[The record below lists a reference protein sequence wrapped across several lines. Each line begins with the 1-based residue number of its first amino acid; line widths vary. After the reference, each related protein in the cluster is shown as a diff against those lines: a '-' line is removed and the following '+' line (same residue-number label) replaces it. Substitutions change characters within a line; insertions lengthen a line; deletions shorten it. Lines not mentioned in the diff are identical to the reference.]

1 MNKENLFSSSTEYKL
16 NSINCN
22 ILTPL
27 GTTDISKSSIN
38 EVAYSQ
44 STSDK
49 NFTNNCIGI
58 SGYVE
63 IKLRSHFEIGD
74 GNLPTHLYIP
84 KTPVLCDA
92 VSVPVMC
99 DDSALKGRG
108 FVAMHYNFV
117 QPLFMPVETGHME
130 RYPLTT
136 PRDSIYGARSLLM
149 RNGNKQTFGIATN
162 YLFSRIHE
170 YDEDADESDSVY
182 AHEAD
187 ILVSDDPSIAAKTD
201 GLCESALYIDKID
214 LLRVDFNYDGTYT
227 SPHLKIKYA
236 VIPITG
242 FAATSQSLSPELD
255 WSSKISG
262 SQKVALI
269 PISAAHCNYTNDDNT
284 GGWSSS
290 VRSEATTETK
300 SIAIEYPARL
310 VNANNPAAFDE
321 NCWKTS
327 IDQNS
332 DFNEIY
338 RDNEYSIHSVII
350 TYTRENS
357 TFPSGNLK
365 YQFSLGIRKAGTDR
379 TAFPSNYSPINYSE
393 SYAELPEHESAID
406 LSAAYPII
414 SIDKI
419 RSDNKGASYNI
430 KFGIDKD
437 DPLLNYLEYSNGC
450 GYFIVNIS
458 CSTLESISQAYG
470 MCGSISEHLVCENMI
485 VKKNSVLHTPS
496 LSHLWYKE
504 DYIYGGPYD
513 YDSKTPVIS
522 GNYLEVRELGSKD
535 ENIPINSVVSS
546 VNTYEGNSDYIGAGD
561 STMHSMWDG
570 RATSIFSPVISSDGH
585 GETQIRQASHLL
597 TNSKFP
603 VIIPSAVFYNSIDTN
618 NELYIVATK
627 ATTKTWKLTIPY
639 RDNAEVETTVN
650 SYVIRDNEVP
660 IIDLTAGAAPEG
672 AVNNYGWYL
681 NLLICA
687 VETHLWLH
695 GIKFLACC
703 LHSYAGEVTSINK
716 GRSYSVN
723 TYGWLRS
730 SMDAGQP
737 GDRPHTVYPMVGCLN
752 FYDTPVIGTGNTPVD
767 ALFSK
772 AEIGIDISG
781 YGMLSTPSTT
791 YFNNKMLMLADDTVY
806 ETLSKYSRTSDL
818 STKYEILRE
827 SSVSRIYAI
836 GNYLVVG
843 TSSSVSIFTEY
854 NQTVSILST
863 IPGQLM
869 LGVSMSHDSLYF
881 AVLNNS
887 NIVVYEVS
895 RDGIIPI
902 HESSGSKAIVSNSLS
917 LGTTV
922 NIYNNGD
929 LSVYSIARG
938 QCILVAE
945 LETTTA
951 WSVDDIILSSAGIE
965 THCIA
970 ILSSGDIKIAK
981 EIVIGDD
988 LEEYEL
994 TSSEFVFPKLAD
1006 GGYLLSGVRLI
1017 FDIEPDEYA
1026 PEHSTFN
1033 FSVKINDE
1041 IEYAIEGASVT
1052 ASKTLLFDAYPATYA
1067 SYTISKCLVPLRGI
1081 RWLVQRI
1088 PEPIYSQ
1095 LECDTIIAIHS
1106 LPGYIFVSYNDLTV
1120 AYAMYGS
1127 GASKIA
1133 TVKGLLQN
1141 HPVAD
1146 QNGVYFAVK
1155 RGDSIIA
1162 HMLSRDGA
1170 VPVYQTYG
1178 ESATMSCEFK
1188 SGVSMAVLEEGTV
1201 YVYSIDRGNVVYKGQ
1216 SKLPFDVDSI
1226 IVSGCGDAAQTLI
1239 VCTPAT
1245 GYSLYYSL
1253 AETPYDMDI
1262 DIESSEYHIAETQYG
1277 KPVLTGVRVEFDYED
1292 NKTFDIDIYVDDEL
1306 HSTHTNLEVGR
1317 DVTIP
1322 IVPVIGEQLSYE
1334 IKNCGATVRGVKWL
1348 VYNLPLR
1355 IYNLLE
1361 TELVEDII
1369 VIGQYVFVSYNET
1382 TVVYATA
1389 NGQAE
1394 IMATV
1399 VGKLMKFPAQ
1409 EEGDVYFAVSKDGM
1423 IYAYY
1428 LSREGIIPVYELEGI
1443 KAVVSTEQG
1452 IGIILSVL
1460 GDDIVTSYRL
1470 TNGNVIYL
1478 GKTESTPLSIIT
1490 NIGTYREGDTVSV
1503 AVRTSDPFGY
1513 TLTNNILSLN
1523 TSVSGIELESSEF
1536 IFPYRDGRYMLFGL
1550 KIVFDKVPEIK
1561 EDHNSFDLSVYANDK
1576 LHYVS
1581 NNNDVEAEVVIRF
1594 PAIPVGY
1601 ARYKIGSCY
1610 QHIRAVKWLAYRLPF
1625 INEAM
1630 FNKGKLIVEP
1640 DLLFYEDV
1648 VVGGY
1653 EIKSYRLAVIG
1664 KATEPVVIDPKN
1676 KNFSLSLSEHGAY
1689 TPRLSV
1695 APSNGVIDTRVY
1707 VKCAPIVSGFIE
1719 TRIINSYKGLRAYVN
1734 CIAWA
1739 IEEGGGGGVVS
1750 IDMIREELSSRVA
1763 QYVLAMTDED
1773 LGGTYEDGVISGV
1786 GVLEIDGVKLSVNSR
1801 VLLNAQIDPIQNG
1814 IYSVDS
1820 QNPWRLSRVPELSQ
1834 GKVIVPGTIVYVV
1847 GSDRLERRVL
1857 AQISTEGLIGK
1868 APLNYEQISIY
1879 KALLDCGE
1887 W

>member
-27 GTTDISKSSIN
+27 GTTDIRKSSIS

-49 NFTNNCIGI
+49 NFANNCIGL

-63 IKLRSHFEIGD
+63 IKLRSWPELGD
-74 GNLPTHLYIP
+74 GDLPTHLYIP
-84 KTPVLCDA
+84 KTPVFCDA

-99 DDSALKGRG
+99 DDDSLSGRG

-117 QPLFMPVETGHME
+117 QPLFMPVETGCME

-136 PRDSIYGARSLLM
+136 PRDSIFGARNLLM

-162 YLFSRIHE
+162 YLFSRIRQ
-170 YDEDADESDSVY
+170 YDSDADEGDSVY

-187 ILVSDDPSIAAKTD
+187 ILVSDDPSIVAKTD

-214 LLRVDFNYDGTYT
+214 LLKVDFDYDDTYVN
-227 SPHLKIKYA
+227 PHLKIKYA
-236 VIPITG
+236 VVPITG
-242 FAATSQSLSPELD
+242 FAATSQSQSPDLD

-269 PISAAHCNYTNDDNT
+269 PISAAHCGYTNDDNT
-284 GGWSSS
+284 GGWSSD
-290 VRSEATTETK
+290 VKSEATTETK

-310 VNANNPAAFDE
+310 VNANHLLGFDE
-321 NCWKTS
+321 TSWEMS
-327 IDQNS
+327 IDQNT

-338 RDNEYSIHSVII
+338 RDNEYSIHSAII
-350 TYTRENS
+350 TYTRVWNS
-357 TFPSGNLK
+357 TYKF
-365 YQFSLGIRKAGTDR
+365 QFSLGIRKAGTDR

-393 SYAELPEHESAID
+393 SYAELPEHGSVID
-406 LSAAYPII
+406 LSTAYPII

-419 RSDNKGASYNI
+419 KSDNKGASYNI

-450 GYFIVNIS
+450 GYFIVNTS

-485 VKKNSVLHTPS
+485 VKKNSVLHTAS
-496 LSHLWYKE
+496 LSHLGYKE
-504 DYIYGGPYD
+504 DINNEPYD
-513 YDSKTPVIS
+513 YDSKTPEIS
-522 GNYLEVRELGSKD
+522 GTYLEVRESGSRN
-535 ENIPINSVVSS
+535 ENIPVNSVVSS

-597 TNSKFP
+597 TNSKLP

-618 NELYIVATK
+618 NELYIMAADITADDWV
-627 ATTKTWKLTIPY
+627 LTIPY
-639 RDNAEVETTVN
+639 RHSPTDEVTDN

-660 IIDLTAGAAPEG
+660 IIDLTDYPAPVPVQ

-695 GIKFLACC
+695 GIKFISCC
-703 LHSYAGEVTSINK
+703 NMSYWIPDTIDR

-723 TYGWLRS
+723 TYGWKAS
-730 SMDAGQP
+730 SWNLGSP
-737 GDRPHTVYPMVGCLN
+737 VGPHTVYPMVGCLN
-752 FYDTPVIGTGNTPVD
+752 FYDTPVIGTGNTPTD

-827 SSVSRIYAI
+827 SKVSRIYAL

-843 TSSSVSIFTEY
+843 TSSSVSIFAEY

-887 NIVVYEVS
+887 NIIIYEVS

-938 QCILVAE
+938 QCVLIAV

-951 WSVDDIILSSAGIE
+951 WSVDDIILSSTGIE

-981 EIVIGDD
+981 KIDIGDG

-1017 FDIEPDEYA
+1017 FDIDPDEYT
-1026 PEHSTFN
+1026 PTHNTFN

-1041 IEYAIEGASVT
+1041 IEYEIEDASVA
-1052 ASKTLLFDAYPATYA
+1052 ASKTLLFDACPATYA
-1067 SYTISKCLVPLRGI
+1067 SYTISKCLVPLRG
-1081 RWLVQRI
+1081 
-1088 PEPIYSQ
+1088 
-1095 LECDTIIAIHS
+1095 
-1106 LPGYIFVSYNDLTV
+1106 
-1120 AYAMYGS
+1120 
-1127 GASKIA
+1127 
-1133 TVKGLLQN
+1133 
-1141 HPVAD
+1141 
-1146 QNGVYFAVK
+1146 
-1155 RGDSIIA
+1155 
-1162 HMLSRDGA
+1162 
-1170 VPVYQTYG
+1170 
-1178 ESATMSCEFK
+1178 
-1188 SGVSMAVLEEGTV
+1188 
-1201 YVYSIDRGNVVYKGQ
+1201 
-1216 SKLPFDVDSI
+1216 
-1226 IVSGCGDAAQTLI
+1226 
-1239 VCTPAT
+1239 
-1245 GYSLYYSL
+1245 
-1253 AETPYDMDI
+1253 
-1262 DIESSEYHIAETQYG
+1262 
-1277 KPVLTGVRVEFDYED
+1277 
-1292 NKTFDIDIYVDDEL
+1292 
-1306 HSTHTNLEVGR
+1306 
-1317 DVTIP
+1317 
-1322 IVPVIGEQLSYE
+1322 
-1334 IKNCGATVRGVKWL
+1334 VKWL

-1355 IYNLLE
+1355 IYDLLE

-1409 EEGDVYFAVSKDGM
+1409 EEGDIYFAVSKDGM
-1423 IYAYY
+1423 VYAYY

-1478 GKTESTPLSIIT
+1478 GKVESTPLSIIT
-1490 NIGTYREGDTVSV
+1490 NIGTYRKGDTVSV
-1503 AVRTSDPFGY
+1503 AVQTTDPMRYSTENHALF
-1513 TLTNNILSLN
+1513 LNDDLS
-1523 TSVSGIELESSEF
+1523 SYEIESSDF
-1536 IFPYRDGRYMLFGL
+1536 VFPYRDGRYMLFGL
-1550 KIVFDKVPEIK
+1550 KIVFDKAPKIK
-1561 EDHNSFDLSVYANDK
+1561 EGHNSFDITVYANDE

-1581 NNNDVEAEVVIRF
+1581 TNHDVDAEVVIRF
-1594 PAIPVGY
+1594 SAVPVGY
-1601 ARYKIGSCY
+1601 AKFRIANCY
-1610 QHIRAVKWLAYRLPF
+1610 QHIRSVKWLAYKLPF
-1625 INEAM
+1625 INETIV
-1630 FNKGKLIVEP
+1630 NTGVNTGNEELIVEP
-1640 DLLFYEDV
+1640 DLLLYDDV
-1648 VVGGY
+1648 VVGDY

-1664 KATEPVVIDPKN
+1664 KATEPVVIDPQN
-1676 KNFSLSLSEHGAY
+1676 ENFSLSLREHGAY
-1689 TPRLSV
+1689 TPTLSV
-1695 APSNGVIDTRVY
+1695 APSDGVIDTTVY
-1707 VKCAPIVSGFIE
+1707 VKFAPIVSGLIA
-1719 TRIINSYKGLRAYVN
+1719 TRIINSYKGLRAYVT
-1734 CIAWA
+1734 CVASAIET
-1739 IEEGGGGGVVS
+1739 IEEGELKIFNALAAPGDNITVDIVWSTNKPSRSKTWWRCEDAGFVDWQPETNSSEYTKYHSAKMNGLPIDALIS
-1750 IDMIREELSSRVA
+1750 IKILCEIDTPYEYVEEIIDVEQNTTNYIEPTDVDSLSSVYA
-1763 QYVLAMTDED
+1763 GMSLHTP
-1773 LGGTYEDGVISGV
+1773 TYTPNNKRALPLVT
-1786 GVLEIDGVKLSVNSR
+1786 EIVF
-1801 VLLNAQIDPIQNG
+1801 DPI
-1814 IYSVDS
+1814 IDVDGMS
-1820 QNPWRLSRVPELSQ
+1820 CAYVSNEIIDLDTNLYVFDSALVTTVDEAELVPE
-1834 GKVIVPGTIVYVV
+1834 
-1847 GSDRLERRVL
+1847 
-1857 AQISTEGLIGK
+1857 
-1868 APLNYEQISIY
+1868 
-1879 KALLDCGE
+1879 
-1887 W
+1887 

>member
-1 MNKENLFSSSTEYKL
+1 MNKDNLFNSSTEYKL

-27 GTTDISKSSIN
+27 GTTDISKSSIG

-49 NFTNNCIGI
+49 NFANNCTGL

-63 IKLRSHFEIGD
+63 IKLRSFPEIGD
-74 GNLPTHLYIP
+74 GDLPTHLYIP
-84 KTPVLCDA
+84 KTPVFCDA

-99 DDSALKGRG
+99 DDSSKNGRG

-117 QPLFMPVETGHME
+117 QPLFMPVETGYME

-136 PRDSIYGARSLLM
+136 PRDSIHGARSLLM
-149 RNGNKQTFGIATN
+149 RYGNKQTFGIATN
-162 YLFSRIHE
+162 YLFSRIRQYTSDIGE
-170 YDEDADESDSVY
+170 GDSVY

-187 ILVSDDPSIAAKTD
+187 VLVSDYPSIAANTD

-214 LLRVDFNYDGTYT
+214 LLKVEFYYDESYLN
-227 SPHLKIKYA
+227 PYLKIKYA

-242 FAATSQSLSPELD
+242 FAATSQSLSPDLD

-269 PISAAHCNYTNDDNT
+269 PISAAHCSYTDDDVT
-284 GGWSSS
+284 GGWSSG
-290 VRSEATTETK
+290 VKSEATIETK

-310 VNANNPAAFDE
+310 VNANHITSFDE
-321 NCWKTS
+321 TSWEMS

-332 DFNEIY
+332 GFHEIY
-338 RDNEYSIHSVII
+338 RDNEYSIHSAIV
-350 TYTRENS
+350 TYTRLWNS
-357 TFPSGNLK
+357 TYKF
-365 YQFSLGIRKAGTDR
+365 QFSLGIRKAGTDR

-393 SYAELPEHESAID
+393 SHAELPEHESAID
-406 LSAAYPII
+406 LSTAYPII

-419 RSDNKGASYNI
+419 KSDNKGASYNI

-437 DPLLNYLEYSNGC
+437 DPLLSYLEYSNGC

-485 VKKNSVLHTPS
+485 VKKNSVLHTAS
-496 LSHLWYKE
+496 LSHLGYKE
-504 DYIYGGPYD
+504 DINNEPYD
-513 YDSKTPVIS
+513 YDSKTPEA
-522 GNYLEVRELGSKD
+522 GDNYLEVRESGSRD
-535 ENIPINSVVSS
+535 ENIPVHSVVSS

-570 RATSIFSPVISSDGH
+570 RAISIFSPVISSDGH

-597 TNSKFP
+597 TNSKLP
-603 VIIPSAVFYNSIDTN
+603 VIIPSAVFYSSIDTN
-618 NELYIVATK
+618 NELYIMAEK
-627 ATTKTWKLTIPY
+627 EEPDRWKLTIPY
-639 RDNAEVETTVN
+639 RGSPIDVTEN
-650 SYVIRDNEVP
+650 SYVIRKNEVP
-660 IIDLTAGAAPEG
+660 IFDLEDYPPPVPSQ

-695 GIKFLACC
+695 GIKFISCC
-703 LHSYAGEVTSINK
+703 NMSYLIQDIIDR

-723 TYGWLRS
+723 TYGWKAS
-730 SMDAGQP
+730 SWSLGSP
-737 GDRPHTVYPMVGCLN
+737 VGPHTVYPMVGCLN
-752 FYDTPVIGTGNTPVD
+752 FYDTPVIGTGNTPTD

-781 YGMLSTPSTT
+781 YGMLSAPSTT
-791 YFNNKMLMLADDTVY
+791 YFNNKMLILADDTVY
-806 ETLSKYSRTSDL
+806 ETISKYSRTSDL

-827 SSVSRIYAI
+827 SRVSRIYAI

-843 TSSSVSIFTEY
+843 TSSSVSIFAEY
-854 NQTVSILST
+854 NQTVSIIST
-863 IPGQLM
+863 IQGQLM

-887 NIVVYEVS
+887 NIIIYEVS

-938 QCILVAE
+938 QCVLIAV

-951 WSVDDIILSSAGIE
+951 WSVDDIVLSSTGIE
-965 THCIA
+965 TRCIA
-970 ILSSGDIKIAK
+970 ILSSGGIKIAK
-981 EIVIGDD
+981 EITIGDG
-988 LEEYEL
+988 LKEYEL

-1006 GGYLLSGVRLI
+1006 GGYLLYGVRLI
-1017 FDIEPDEYA
+1017 FDIEPDEHV

-1041 IEYAIEGASVT
+1041 IEYEIEDASVT
-1052 ASKTLLFDAYPATYA
+1052 ASKTLLFDACPATYA

-1106 LPGYIFVSYNDLTV
+1106 LPGYMFVSYNDLTV
-1120 AYAMYGS
+1120 AYALYGS

-1155 RGDSIIA
+1155 RGEAIIA

-1188 SGVSMAVLEEGTV
+1188 SGVSMAVLREGTV
-1201 YVYSIDRGNVVYKGQ
+1201 YVYSIDRGNVVYKG
-1216 SKLPFDVDSI
+1216 SSNLPFDSI
-1226 IVSGCGDAAQTLI
+1226 ELVVAGCGDASQTLLRCDI
-1239 VCTPAT
+1239 DDNN
-1245 GYSLYYSL
+1245 SLYYKL
-1253 AETPYDMDI
+1253 TETPYDMDI

-1277 KPVLTGVRVEFDYED
+1277 KPVLTGVRVEFDYIND
-1292 NKTFDIDIYVDDEL
+1292 KTFDIDIYVDDEL
-1306 HSTHTNLEVGR
+1306 HSTHTNIEVGR

-1355 IYNLLE
+1355 IYDLLE

-1394 IMATV
+1394 IVATV

-1452 IGIILSVL
+1452 IGVILSIL
-1460 GDDIVTSYRL
+1460 GEDIVTSYRL

-1478 GKTESTPLSIIT
+1478 GKIESTPLSIIT
-1490 NIGTYREGDTVSV
+1490 NIGTYREGDTASV
-1503 AVRTSDPFGY
+1503 AVQMSDPFEY

-1536 IFPYRDGRYMLFGL
+1536 IFPYSNGRYMLFGL
-1550 KIVFDKVPEIK
+1550 KISFDKANTIVGS
-1561 EDHNSFDLSVYANDK
+1561 HNTFDLAVYANDS
-1576 LHYVS
+1576 LHYEETNVTI
-1581 NNNDVEAEVVIRF
+1581 DAESVIRF
-1594 PAIPVGY
+1594 
-1601 ARYKIGSCY
+1601 
-1610 QHIRAVKWLAYRLPF
+1610 
-1625 INEAM
+1625 
-1630 FNKGKLIVEP
+1630 
-1640 DLLFYEDV
+1640 
-1648 VVGGY
+1648 
-1653 EIKSYRLAVIG
+1653 
-1664 KATEPVVIDPKN
+1664 
-1676 KNFSLSLSEHGAY
+1676 
-1689 TPRLSV
+1689 
-1695 APSNGVIDTRVY
+1695 
-1707 VKCAPIVSGFIE
+1707 
-1719 TRIINSYKGLRAYVN
+1719 
-1734 CIAWA
+1734 
-1739 IEEGGGGGVVS
+1739 
-1750 IDMIREELSSRVA
+1750 
-1763 QYVLAMTDED
+1763 
-1773 LGGTYEDGVISGV
+1773 
-1786 GVLEIDGVKLSVNSR
+1786 
-1801 VLLNAQIDPIQNG
+1801 
-1814 IYSVDS
+1814 
-1820 QNPWRLSRVPELSQ
+1820 
-1834 GKVIVPGTIVYVV
+1834 
-1847 GSDRLERRVL
+1847 
-1857 AQISTEGLIGK
+1857 
-1868 APLNYEQISIY
+1868 
-1879 KALLDCGE
+1879 
-1887 W
+1887 

>member
-1 MNKENLFSSSTEYKL
+1 MNKDNLFSLSTEYKL

-27 GTTDISKSSIN
+27 GTTDISKSSTL

-49 NFTNNCIGI
+49 NFANNCTGI

-63 IKLRSHFEIGD
+63 IKLRSYPELED
-74 GNLPTHLYIP
+74 GALPTHLYIP
-84 KTPVLCDA
+84 KTPVFCDA

-99 DDSALKGRG
+99 DDDSLSGRG

-117 QPLFMPVETGHME
+117 QPLFMPVEAGCME

-136 PRDSIYGARSLLM
+136 PRDNILGARSLLM

-162 YLFSRIHE
+162 YLFSRIRE
-170 YDEDADESDSVY
+170 YDSGAGESDSVY

-187 ILVSDDPSIAAKTD
+187 VLVSDNPSIVAKTD

-214 LLRVDFNYDGTYT
+214 LLRVDFDYDETYS

-236 VIPITG
+236 VVPVTG
-242 FAATSQSLSPELD
+242 FAATSQSLSPDLD
-255 WSSKISG
+255 WSSKVSG

-269 PISAAHCNYTNDDNT
+269 PISAAHCNYTNDDNE
-284 GGWSSS
+284 GEWSSDTK
-290 VRSEATTETK
+290 SEATIETK

-310 VNANNPAAFDE
+310 VNANHITAFDQTS
-321 NCWKTS
+321 WVMS

-338 RDNEYSIHSVII
+338 RDNEYSIHSAII
-350 TYTRENS
+350 TYTKVYGS
-357 TFPSGNLK
+357 KHKF
-365 YQFSLGIRKAGTDR
+365 QFSLGIRKAGTDR

-406 LSAAYPII
+406 LSAAYPVI

-419 RSDNKGASYNI
+419 KSDNKGASYNI

-437 DPLLNYLEYSNGC
+437 DPLLGYLEYSNGC
-450 GYFIVNIS
+450 GYFIVNTS

-485 VKKNSVLHTPS
+485 VKKNSVLHTAS
-496 LSHLWYKE
+496 LSHLGYKE
-504 DYIYGGPYD
+504 DINNEPYD
-513 YDSKTPVIS
+513 YDSKTP
-522 GNYLEVRELGSKD
+522 GLTAYLEVRESGSRN
-535 ENIPINSVVSS
+535 ENIPVHSIVST
-546 VNTYEGNSDYIGAGD
+546 VNTYEGNSDYVGAGD

-570 RATSIFSPVISSDGH
+570 RAASIFSPVISSDGH

-603 VIIPSAVFYNSIDTN
+603 VIIPSAVFYNSMDTN
-618 NELYIVATK
+618 NELYIMADDVTSD
-627 ATTKTWKLTIPY
+627 TWKLTIPY
-639 RDNAEVETTVN
+639 RDGATIEVTDN
-650 SYVIRDNEVP
+650 SFVIRDNEVP
-660 IIDLTAGAAPEG
+660 IIDLTAGAVPAQ

-695 GIKFLACC
+695 GIKFISCC
-703 LHSYAGEVTSINK
+703 NISSGLQDSIDT

-723 TYGWLRS
+723 TYGWKAS
-730 SMDAGQP
+730 SWSAGGP
-737 GDRPHTVYPMVGCLN
+737 VGPHIVYPMVGCLN
-752 FYDTPVIGTGNTPVD
+752 FYDTPVIGTGNTPID

-791 YFNNKMLMLADDTVY
+791 YFNNKRLMLADDTVY

-827 SSVSRIYAI
+827 SRVSRIYAI

-843 TSSSVSIFTEY
+843 TSSSVSIFAEY

-887 NIVVYEVS
+887 NIIIYEVS

-922 NIYNNGD
+922 NIYNNGN

-938 QCILVAE
+938 QCILIAV

-951 WSVDDIILSSAGIE
+951 WSVDDIVLSSTGIE

-970 ILSSGDIKIAK
+970 ILSSGGIKIAK
-981 EIVIGDD
+981 EITIGDG

-1017 FDIEPDEYA
+1017 FDIEPDEHV
-1026 PEHSTFN
+1026 PDHSTFN
-1033 FSVKINDE
+1033 FNVKINDE
-1041 IEYAIEGASVT
+1041 IEYAIEGASV
-1052 ASKTLLFDAYPATYA
+1052 ASSKTLLFDACPATYA

-1088 PEPIYSQ
+1088 PDPVYSQ
-1095 LECDTIIAIHS
+1095 LECDTIIAVHS

-1155 RGDSIIA
+1155 RGEYIIA

-1201 YVYSIDRGNVVYKGQ
+1201 YVYSIDRGNVVYKG
-1216 SKLPFDVDSI
+1216 SSNLPFNSI
-1226 IVSGCGDAAQTLI
+1226 ELVVAGCGDASQTLLKCPI
-1239 VCTPAT
+1239 DNDN
-1245 GYSLYYSL
+1245 SLYYKL
-1253 AETPYDMDI
+1253 TETPYDMSI
-1262 DIESSEYHIAETQYG
+1262 DIMSSEYHIAETQYG
-1277 KPVLTGVRVEFDYED
+1277 KPVLTGVRVEFDYIND
-1292 NKTFDIDIYVDDEL
+1292 KTFDIDIYVDDEL

-1334 IKNCGATVRGVKWL
+1334 IKNCSATVRGVKWL

-1394 IMATV
+1394 IVATV
-1399 VGKLMKFPAQ
+1399 VGKLMKFPTQ

-1423 IYAYY
+1423 IYAYH

-1452 IGIILSVL
+1452 IGIVLSVFN
-1460 GDDIVTSYRL
+1460 GTSVSTYRL
-1470 TNGNVIYL
+1470 VSGNVIYL
-1478 GKTESTPLSIIT
+1478 GIIESTPLSTVT
-1490 NIGTYREGDTVSV
+1490 NVGTYRKGDTASV
-1503 AVRTSDPFGY
+1503 AIQTTDALGY
-1513 TLTNNILSLN
+1513 PNTNNILSLDH
-1523 TSVSGIELESSEF
+1523 VLKPYEIESSEF
-1536 IFPYRDGRYMLFGL
+1536 IFPYINGRYLLYGV
-1550 KIVFDKVPEIK
+1550 KINFDKAPLVNDP
-1561 EDHNSFDLSVYANDK
+1561 HNSFDITVCANDE

-1581 NNNDVEAEVVIRF
+1581 TNHEVDAEVVIRF
-1594 PAIPVGY
+1594 SAVPVGY
-1601 ARYKIGSCY
+1601 AKFRIANCY
-1610 QHIRAVKWLAYRLPF
+1610 QHIRSIKWLAYKLPL
-1625 INEAM
+1625 INET
-1630 FNKGKLIVEP
+1630 IVNTGNEEIVIDP
-1640 DLLFYEDV
+1640 DLLLYEDIV
-1648 VVGGY
+1648 FGSY
-1653 EIKSYRLAVIG
+1653 QIQKYRLAIIG
-1664 KATEPVVIDPKN
+1664 KATEPVEIDPQN
-1676 KNFSLSLSEHGAY
+1676 ENISLSLREHGAY
-1689 TPRLSV
+1689 SPTLTVQPKD
-1695 APSNGVIDTRVY
+1695 GVIDKDIY
-1707 VKCAPIVSGFIE
+1707 VKWTRLDNGMMA
-1719 TRIINSYKGLRAYVN
+1719 TRIKNTYKSQSAYVT
-1734 CIAWA
+1734 CI
-1739 IEEGGGGGVVS
+1739 S
-1750 IDMIREELSSRVA
+1750 PDNT
-1763 QYVLAMTDED
+1763 YD
-1773 LGGTYEDGVISGV
+1773 GGT
-1786 GVLEIDGVKLSVNSR
+1786 
-1801 VLLNAQIDPIQNG
+1801 
-1814 IYSVDS
+1814 
-1820 QNPWRLSRVPELSQ
+1820 W
-1834 GKVIVPGTIVYVV
+1834 
-1847 GSDRLERRVL
+1847 
-1857 AQISTEGLIGK
+1857 
-1868 APLNYEQISIY
+1868 
-1879 KALLDCGE
+1879 
-1887 W
+1887 

>member
-27 GTTDISKSSIN
+27 GTTDISKSSIG

-49 NFTNNCIGI
+49 NFANNCTGL

-63 IKLRSHFEIGD
+63 IKLRSFPEIGD
-74 GNLPTHLYIP
+74 GDLPTHLYIP
-84 KTPVLCDA
+84 KTPVFCDA

-99 DDSALKGRG
+99 DDSSKKGRG

-136 PRDSIYGARSLLM
+136 PRDSIHGARSLLM

-162 YLFSRIHE
+162 YLFSRIRQ
-170 YDEDADESDSVY
+170 YSNDVDEGDSVY

-187 ILVSDDPSIAAKTD
+187 VLVSDEPSIAANTD

-214 LLRVDFNYDGTYT
+214 LLKVKFDYDESY
-227 SPHLKIKYA
+227 PNPYLKIKYA

-242 FAATSQSLSPELD
+242 FAATSQSLSPDLD

-262 SQKVALI
+262 SQKIALI
-269 PISAAHCNYTNDDNT
+269 PISAAHCSYTEDDNT
-284 GGWSSS
+284 GGWSSD
-290 VRSEATTETK
+290 VKFEATIETK

-310 VNANNPAAFDE
+310 VNANHDLGFDE
-321 NCWKTS
+321 TSWEMS

-332 DFNEIY
+332 GFNEIY
-338 RDNEYSIHSVII
+338 RDNEYSIHSAII
-350 TYTRENS
+350 TYKRVWNNKNK
-357 TFPSGNLK
+357 F
-365 YQFSLGIRKAGTDR
+365 QFCLGIRKAGTDR

-393 SYAELPEHESAID
+393 SHAELPEHESAID
-406 LSAAYPII
+406 LSTAYPII

-419 RSDNKGASYNI
+419 KSDNKGASYNI

-437 DPLLNYLEYSNGC
+437 DPLLSYLEYSNGC

-485 VKKNSVLHTPS
+485 VKKNSVLHTAS
-496 LSHLWYKE
+496 LSHLGYKE
-504 DYIYGGPYD
+504 DISSEPYD
-513 YDSKTPVIS
+513 YDSRPSVD
-522 GNYLEVRELGSKD
+522 GYYLAAYLEVRELGSRD
-535 ENIPINSVVSS
+535 ENIPVNSVVSS
-546 VNTYEGNSDYIGAGD
+546 VNTYEGNSDYVGAGD

-570 RATSIFSPVISSDGH
+570 RAISIFSPVISSDGH

-597 TNSKFP
+597 TNSKLP

-618 NELYIVATK
+618 NELYIMADDVTSD
-627 ATTKTWKLTIPY
+627 TWKLTIPY
-639 RDNAEVETTVN
+639 RDSSTIGYSDN

-660 IIDLTAGAAPEG
+660 IIDLTASPAPVPAQ

-695 GIKFLACC
+695 GIKFLSCC
-703 LHSYAGEVTSINK
+703 NMSYWIQDIIDR

-723 TYGWLRS
+723 TYGWKAS
-730 SMDAGQP
+730 SWSLGSP
-737 GDRPHTVYPMVGCLN
+737 VGPHTVYPMVGCLN
-752 FYDTPVIGTGNTPVD
+752 FYDTPVIGTGNTPTD

-781 YGMLSTPSTT
+781 YGMLSAPSTT
-791 YFNNKMLMLADDTVY
+791 YFNNKNLMLADDTVY

-827 SSVSRIYAI
+827 SRVSRIYAI

-843 TSSSVSIFTEY
+843 TSSSVSIFAEY
-854 NQTVSILST
+854 NQTVSIIST
-863 IPGQLM
+863 IQGQLM
-869 LGVSMSHDSLYF
+869 LGVSMSHESLYF

-887 NIVVYEVS
+887 NIIIYEVS

-922 NIYNNGD
+922 NIYNNGT

-938 QCILVAE
+938 QCILIAV
-945 LETTTA
+945 LETTAA
-951 WSVDDIILSSAGIE
+951 WSVDDIVLSSTGIE
-965 THCIA
+965 TRCIA
-970 ILSSGDIKIAK
+970 ILSSGGIKIAK
-981 EIVIGDD
+981 EIVLGDD
-988 LEEYEL
+988 LKEYEL

-1006 GGYLLSGVRLI
+1006 GGYLLYGVRLI
-1017 FDIEPDEYA
+1017 FDIEPNEYV

-1041 IEYAIEGASVT
+1041 IEYEIEDASVT
-1052 ASKTLLFDAYPATYA
+1052 ASKTLLFDACPATYA

-1095 LECDTIIAIHS
+1095 LKCDTIIAIHS
-1106 LPGYIFVSYNDLTV
+1106 LPGYMFVSYNDLTV

-1155 RGDSIIA
+1155 RGEYIIA

-1170 VPVYQTYG
+1170 VPLYQTYG

-1201 YVYSIDRGNVVYKGQ
+1201 YVYSIDRGNVVYKG
-1216 SKLPFDVDSI
+1216 SSNLPFDSI
-1226 IVSGCGDAAQTLI
+1226 ELVVAGCGDASQTLLKCDI
-1239 VCTPAT
+1239 DDNN
-1245 GYSLYYSL
+1245 SLYYKL
-1253 AETPYDMDI
+1253 TETPYNMDI
-1262 DIESSEYHIAETQYG
+1262 SIESSEYHIAETQRG
-1277 KPVLTGVRVEFDYED
+1277 KPVLTGVRVEFDYIND
-1292 NKTFDIDIYVDDEL
+1292 KTFDIDIYVDDEL
-1306 HSTHTNLEVGR
+1306 YSTHTNLGVGR

-1322 IVPVIGEQLSYE
+1322 IVPVIGEQLRYE
-1334 IKNCGATVRGVKWL
+1334 IKNCSATVRGVKWL

-1355 IYNLLE
+1355 IYDLLE

-1394 IMATV
+1394 IVATV

-1452 IGIILSVL
+1452 IGIVLSVFN
-1460 GDDIVTSYRL
+1460 GTSVSTYRL
-1470 TNGNVIYL
+1470 VSGNVIYL
-1478 GKTESTPLSIIT
+1478 GIIESNPISTVT
-1490 NIGTYREGDTVSV
+1490 NVGTYRKGDTASV
-1503 AVRTSDPFGY
+1503 AIQTTDLLSQK
-1513 TLTNNILSLN
+1513 TNNILNLDHALKPYE
-1523 TSVSGIELESSEF
+1523 IESSEF
-1536 IFPYRDGRYMLFGL
+1536 IFPYINGRYLLYGV
-1550 KIVFDKVPEIK
+1550 KINFDKAPLVNDP
-1561 EDHNSFDLSVYANDK
+1561 HNSFDITVCANDE

-1581 NNNDVEAEVVIRF
+1581 TNHEVEAEVVIRF
-1594 PAIPVGY
+1594 SAVPVGY
-1601 ARYKIGSCY
+1601 AKFRIANCY
-1610 QHIRAVKWLAYRLPF
+1610 QHIRSVKWLAYKLPF
-1625 INEAM
+1625 INETIV
-1630 FNKGKLIVEP
+1630 NTGKEEIVLYP
-1640 DLLFYEDV
+1640 DHLLYEDIV
-1648 VVGGY
+1648 FGSY
-1653 EIKSYRLAVIG
+1653 QIQKYRLAIKG
-1664 KATEPVVIDPKN
+1664 RATGPVVIDPQN
-1676 KNFSLSLSEHGAY
+1676 ENISLSLREHGAY
-1689 TPRLSV
+1689 SPTLTVQPKD
-1695 APSNGVIDTRVY
+1695 GVIDKDIY
-1707 VKCAPIVSGFIE
+1707 VKWTRLDNGMMA
-1719 TRIINSYKGLRAYVN
+1719 TRIKNTYKSQTAYVTCKSPDN
-1734 CIAWA
+1734 TYD
-1739 IEEGGGGGVVS
+1739 GG
-1750 IDMIREELSSRVA
+1750 I
-1763 QYVLAMTDED
+1763 
-1773 LGGTYEDGVISGV
+1773 
-1786 GVLEIDGVKLSVNSR
+1786 
-1801 VLLNAQIDPIQNG
+1801 
-1814 IYSVDS
+1814 
-1820 QNPWRLSRVPELSQ
+1820 W
-1834 GKVIVPGTIVYVV
+1834 
-1847 GSDRLERRVL
+1847 
-1857 AQISTEGLIGK
+1857 
-1868 APLNYEQISIY
+1868 
-1879 KALLDCGE
+1879 
-1887 W
+1887 

>member
-27 GTTDISKSSIN
+27 GTTDISKSSTSG
-38 EVAYSQ
+38 VAYSQ

-49 NFTNNCIGI
+49 NFANNCTGI

-63 IKLRSHFEIGD
+63 IKLRSHPVIGGGD
-74 GNLPTHLYIP
+74 LPTHLYIP
-84 KTPVLCDA
+84 KTPVFCDA

-99 DDSALKGRG
+99 DDYSLSGRG

-136 PRDSIYGARSLLM
+136 PRDSIFGARSLLM

-162 YLFSRIHE
+162 YLFSRI
-170 YDEDADESDSVY
+170 YQYTSNVDEGDSVY

-187 ILVSDDPSIAAKTD
+187 VLVSDDPSIAAKTD

-214 LLRVDFNYDGTYT
+214 LLKVDFNYDDTYS

-236 VIPITG
+236 VVPITG
-242 FAATSQSLSPELD
+242 FAATSQSLSPDLD

-269 PISAAHCNYTNDDNT
+269 PISAAHCSYTEDDDNR
-284 GGWSSS
+284 GGWTSN
-290 VRSEATTETK
+290 VKSEATIETK
-300 SIAIEYPARL
+300 SIAIDYPARL
-310 VNANNPAAFDE
+310 VNANHMAAFYE
-321 NCWKTS
+321 SRWETS

-332 DFNEIY
+332 GFNEIY
-338 RDNEYSIHSVII
+338 RDNEYSIHSAII
-350 TYTRENS
+350 TYKKVD
-357 TFPSGNLK
+357 FPSSYK
-365 YQFSLGIRKAGTDR
+365 FQFCLGIRKVGTDR

-393 SYAELPEHESAID
+393 SYAELPEHESVID

-419 RSDNKGASYNI
+419 KSDNKGASYNI

-437 DPLLNYLEYSNGC
+437 DPLLGYLEYSNGC

-485 VKKNSVLHTPS
+485 VRKNSVLHTAS
-496 LSHLWYKE
+496 LSHLEYNE
-504 DYIYGGPYD
+504 DTLFTPYD
-513 YDSKTPVIS
+513 YDSRTPEI
-522 GNYLEVRELGSKD
+522 GYTYLEVRESGSKD
-535 ENIPINSVVSS
+535 ENIPVNSVVSS

-603 VIIPSAVFYNSIDTN
+603 VIIPSAVFYSSIDTN
-618 NELYIVATK
+618 NELYIMADDITSD
-627 ATTKTWKLTIPY
+627 TWKLTIPY
-639 RDNAEVETTVN
+639 RDDATIGVTEN
-650 SYVIRDNEVP
+650 SFVIRDNEVP
-660 IIDLTAGAAPEG
+660 IIDLTTGAVPAQ

-695 GIKFLACC
+695 GIKFLSCC
-703 LHSYAGEVTSINK
+703 NSPGGALDVMDT

-723 TYGWLRS
+723 TYGWMRVGAWDGALR
-730 SMDAGQP
+730 
-737 GDRPHTVYPMVGCLN
+737 TVYPMVGCLN
-752 FYDTPVIGTGNTPVD
+752 FYDTPVIGTGNTPID

-818 STKYEILRE
+818 STKYDILRE
-827 SSVSRIYAI
+827 SRVSRIYSI

-843 TSSSVSIFTEY
+843 TASSVSIFAEY

-869 LGVSMSHDSLYF
+869 LGVSMSHDSLHF

-887 NIVVYEVS
+887 NIIIYEVS

-922 NIYNNGD
+922 NIYNNGT

-938 QCILVAE
+938 QCILIAV

-951 WSVDDIILSSAGIE
+951 WSVDDIVLSSTGIE

-970 ILSSGDIKIAK
+970 ILSSGGIKIAK
-981 EIVIGDD
+981 EIAIGDG

-1006 GGYLLSGVRLI
+1006 GGYLLYGVRLI
-1017 FDIEPDEYA
+1017 FDIEPDEYV

-1041 IEYAIEGASVT
+1041 IEYEIEDASV
-1052 ASKTLLFDAYPATYA
+1052 ASSKTLLFDACPATYA
-1067 SYTISKCLVPLRGI
+1067 NYTISKCLVPLRGV

-1155 RGDSIIA
+1155 RGEAIIA

-1201 YVYSIDRGNVVYKGQ
+1201 YVYSIDRGNVVYKG
-1216 SKLPFDVDSI
+1216 SSNLPFNSI
-1226 IVSGCGDAAQTLI
+1226 ELVVAGCGDASQTLLRCDI
-1239 VCTPAT
+1239 DEDN
-1245 GYSLYYSL
+1245 SLYYKL
-1253 AETPYDMDI
+1253 TETPYDMDI

-1334 IKNCGATVRGVKWL
+1334 IKNCSATVRGVKWL

-1355 IYNLLE
+1355 IYDLLE

-1423 IYAYY
+1423 IYAYH

-1452 IGIILSVL
+1452 IGVILSIL
-1460 GDDIVTSYRL
+1460 REDIVTSYRL

-1478 GKTESTPLSIIT
+1478 GKIESTPLSVVT

-1503 AVRTSDPFGY
+1503 AVQTSDPFEY

-1536 IFPYRDGRYMLFGL
+1536 IFPYINGRYMLFGL
-1550 KIVFDKVPEIK
+1550 KISFDKASTIVGL
-1561 EDHNSFDLSVYANDK
+1561 HNTFDLAVYANDS
-1576 LHYVS
+1576 LHYEETNVTI
-1581 NNNDVEAEVVIRF
+1581 DAESVIRF
-1594 PAIPVGY
+1594 QAVPVGY
-1601 ARYKIGSCY
+1601 AKFRIANCY
-1610 QHIRAVKWLAYRLPF
+1610 QHIRSVKWLAYKLPF
-1625 INEAM
+1625 INE
-1630 FNKGKLIVEP
+1630 
-1640 DLLFYEDV
+1640 
-1648 VVGGY
+1648 
-1653 EIKSYRLAVIG
+1653 
-1664 KATEPVVIDPKN
+1664 
-1676 KNFSLSLSEHGAY
+1676 
-1689 TPRLSV
+1689 
-1695 APSNGVIDTRVY
+1695 
-1707 VKCAPIVSGFIE
+1707 
-1719 TRIINSYKGLRAYVN
+1719 
-1734 CIAWA
+1734 
-1739 IEEGGGGGVVS
+1739 
-1750 IDMIREELSSRVA
+1750 
-1763 QYVLAMTDED
+1763 
-1773 LGGTYEDGVISGV
+1773 
-1786 GVLEIDGVKLSVNSR
+1786 
-1801 VLLNAQIDPIQNG
+1801 
-1814 IYSVDS
+1814 
-1820 QNPWRLSRVPELSQ
+1820 
-1834 GKVIVPGTIVYVV
+1834 TIVNTGNE
-1847 GSDRLERRVL
+1847 GS
-1857 AQISTEGLIGK
+1857 I
-1868 APLNYEQISIY
+1868 
-1879 KALLDCGE
+1879 
-1887 W
+1887 